1 MATALGSPENAGRV
15 HILSCHFLFSS
26 CVSSARATDNAVVM
40 CCRLFILISSA
51 FCREARNFYAFC
63 REARNFY
70 AFFREARNFYAP
82 FVVVIVTFL
91 YCLDC
96 DTQI

>member
-51 FCREARNFYAFC
+51 FCREARNFYA
-63 REARNFY
+63 
-70 AFFREARNFYAP
+70 P

>member
-51 FCREARNFYAFC
+51 FCREARNFYAF
-63 REARNFY
+63 
-70 AFFREARNFYAP
+70 FREARNFYAP